1 MFCSVP
7 GTLLNTVDTKM
18 NKRVMVSTLMELTFS
33 QVERIGGIEQLRTQL
48 LFNDNNGKTY
58 KAPGTPS
65 RGI

>member
-1 MFCSVP
+1 
-7 GTLLNTVDTKM
+7 M

-33 QVERIGGIEQLRTQL
+33 QVERIGGIEQLTTQL

-58 KAPGTPS
+58 KAHGIPS